1 MSTVTVI
8 GLGYI
13 GLPTATVLANA
24 GHSVLG
30 VDINEAAVSLVNEG
44 KIHFVEPSLEDEV
57 GRAVDSGNLRASTSV
72 EPADVFIITVPTP
85 IGADR
90 TPNLDYI
97 SQAVMSIA
105 PVLTAGNLVV
115 LESTSPPGTT
125 AGIAEQIN
133 ALRPDLISGSGQTS
147 VLLAHA
153 PERVLPGNIVKEIRE
168 NDRIVGGTSP
178 EATAKVSDLYKSFT
192 TGEVLTTDATT
203 AELAKLAENSFRDV
217 NIAFANELSLISAE
231 LSVDVWEVINLA
243 NRHPRVNIMQ
253 PGPGVGGHCI
263 AVDPWFIVDSAP
275 LQSKL
280 IRTAR
285 EVNDSKPEWVL
296 QQIADAHSANPE
308 AKILVLGLAF
318 KADVDDLRESPSLAI
333 AQSVVERYRNNEV
346 ILSEPNISELPATF
360 TKFDNAR
367 LSSSLEEDIS
377 TSDLIIL
384 LVDHRQYRALNRD
397 AFTGKTV
404 IDTKGLWQ

>member
-1 MSTVTVI
+1 MSKVTVI

-30 VDINEAAVSLVNEG
+30 VDINEGAVRLVNEG

-57 GRAVDSGNLRASTSV
+57 RRAVDNGNLRASTTV

-85 IGADR
+85 IGTDR

-97 SQAVMSIA
+97 EQAVASIA
-105 PVLTAGNLVV
+105 PSLVAENLVV

-125 AGIAEQIN
+125 ANIEAQIRV
-133 ALRPDLISGSGQTS
+133 LRPELVDENGQIT

-168 NDRIVGGTSP
+168 NDRIVGGTTP
-178 EATAKVSDLYKSFT
+178 EATARVAALYKSFT
-192 TGEVLTTDATT
+192 TGEVLTSDATT

-231 LSVDVWEVINLA
+231 LNVDVWEVIKLA

-275 LQSKL
+275 VQSKL

-285 EVNDSKPEWVL
+285 EVNDSKPAWVL
-296 QQIADAHSANPE
+296 QQIADALVNDPS

-333 AQSVVERYRNNEV
+333 ARRVVELYSSNEV
-346 ILSEPNISELPATF
+346 ILSEPNIAELPADMAM
-360 TKFDNAR
+360 KAHVR
-367 LSSSLEEDIS
+367 LSTDLEEDVAA
-377 TSDLIIL
+377 SDLVIL
-384 LVDHRQYRALNRD
+384 LVDHREYRDLD
-397 AFTGKTV
+397 QDSLIGKTV

>member
-1 MSTVTVI
+1 MSKVTVI

-24 GHSVLG
+24 GHTVLG
-30 VDINEAAVSLVNEG
+30 VDINEGAVNLVNEG
-44 KIHFVEPSLEDEV
+44 RIHFVEPSLEDEV
-57 GRAVDSGNLRASTSV
+57 RRAVDNGNLRASTTV
-72 EPADVFIITVPTP
+72 EPAETFIITVPTP
-85 IGADR
+85 IGTDR
-90 TPNLDYI
+90 TPNLKFI
-97 SQAVMSIA
+97 EQAVASIA
-105 PVLTAGNLVV
+105 PVLVTDDLVV

-125 AGIAEQIN
+125 ANIEAQIRT
-133 ALRPDLISGSGQTS
+133 LRPDLVNEDGQVT

-153 PERVLPGNIVKEIRE
+153 PERVLPGNIVREIRE
-168 NDRIVGGTSP
+168 NDRIVGGTTP
-178 EATAKVSDLYKSFT
+178 EATARVASLYKSFT
-192 TGEVLTTDATT
+192 TGEVLTSDATT

-231 LSVDVWEVINLA
+231 LNVDVWEVIKLA

-275 LQSKL
+275 IQSKL

-296 QQIADAHSANPE
+296 QQIAAAHVNNPG
-308 AKILVLGLAF
+308 AILVLGLAF

-333 AQSVVERYRNNEV
+333 AQRVVELYPTNEV
-346 ILSEPNISELPATF
+346 VLSEPNISELPEDIAM
-360 TKFDNAR
+360 NANVR
-367 LSSSLEEDIS
+367 LSTDLEADIAASSLV
-377 TSDLIIL
+377 IL
-384 LVDHRQYRALNRD
+384 LVDHRQYRDLNRNVLI
-397 AFTGKTV
+397 GKTV